1 VPGGAIYEKS
11 QESRLQTYRRQRR
24 ANSPRNRSPRRPAPV
39 FNTKGYAATSLSDL
53 MEPTGLQKGGLYRH
67 FDSKEE
73 LAQEAFDYAWER
85 AFSEPSRECWARGLE
100 ASVVAVDL
108 PGLSLNPQG

>member
-1 VPGGAIYEKS
+1 
-11 QESRLQTYRRQRR
+11 
-24 ANSPRNRSPRRPAPV
+24 
-39 FNTKGYAATSLSDL
+39 
-53 MEPTGLQKGGLYRH
+53 MEATGLQKGGLYRH

-85 AFSEPSRECWARGLE
+85 AFSEPSRERWARGLE

>member
-11 QESRLQTYRRQRR
+11 QESRLQTHRRQRR

-53 MEPTGLQKGGLYRH
+53 MEATGLQKGGLYRH

-73 LAQEAFDYAWER
+73 LAQEAFDYAWEGLFPNG
-85 AFSEPSRECWARGLE
+85 AGSAGREGLR
-100 ASVVAVDL
+100 
-108 PGLSLNPQG
+108 PRLSLWICLG